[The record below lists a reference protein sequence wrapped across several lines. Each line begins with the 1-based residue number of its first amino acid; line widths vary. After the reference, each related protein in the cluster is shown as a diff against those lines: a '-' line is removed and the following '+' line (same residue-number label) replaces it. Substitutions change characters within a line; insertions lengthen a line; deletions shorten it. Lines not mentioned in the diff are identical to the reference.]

1 VKTDQRRA
9 DDGGRDA
16 LARFSDLRQRD
27 RADRFKCRHFGVP
40 LCTGTLLR
48 LCRASK
54 PSGIC
59 NFPAGTAERR
69 QLEIRYMQVLLTGAA
84 GFIGFTSRKPCWRAV
99 TKSWASTTSI
109 PITKSLLKEARLAKL
124 TGQKGFA
131 FEKLDISDRD
141 AMLELAAKY
150 PGVTHVIHLAAQA
163 GVRHSLTDPYT
174 YVTSNVMGQVIL
186 LELARKFSKL
196 EHFVY
201 ASSSSVYGGNTKLP
215 FSVDDETE
223 QPNSLYAAT
232 KKADEL
238 IGHTYAH
245 LYGVPSTGLRFF
257 TVYGPWGRPDM
268 AAFLFTRAI
277 LADEPISVFN
287 HGEMWRDFTYVD
299 DIVSGILAAVAHKPK
314 RTPPHAVYNLGNH
327 KSEKLTT
334 SSAFWRARSGAKR
347 LTNSNRCSPATLRV
361 PTPISMPHAAIWASI
376 RRHRSARASPAS

>member
-1 VKTDQRRA
+1 MR
-9 DDGGRDA
+9 
-16 LARFSDLRQRD
+16 
-27 RADRFKCRHFGVP
+27 
-40 LCTGTLLR
+40 
-48 LCRASK
+48 
-54 PSGIC
+54 
-59 NFPAGTAERR
+59 
-69 QLEIRYMQVLLTGAA
+69 VLLTGAA
-84 GFIGFTSRKPCWRAV
+84 GFIGYHVAQALLARGDAV
-99 TKSWASTTSI
+99 VGVDNLNAYYEVS
-109 PITKSLLKEARLAKL
+109 LKEARLANLKAH
-124 TGQKGFA
+124 QGFTL
-131 FEKLDISDRD
+131 EKLDIADRD
-141 AMLELAAKY
+141 AMLGLAAKH
-150 PGVTHVIHLAAQA
+150 PGVTHVVHLAAQA

-186 LELARKFSKL
+186 LELARKFAKL

-268 AAFLFTRAI
+268 AAFLFTHAI
-277 LADEPISVFN
+277 LNDEPIRVFN

-299 DIVSGILAAVAHKPK
+299 DIVAGVLAAVARRPT

-327 KSEKLTT
+327 RSEKLTDFIAILEA
-334 SSAFWRARSGAKR
+334 SLGRKAKYQFEGMQPGDVER
-347 LTNSNRCSPATLRV
+347 TYADIDASRRDLGFDPK
-361 PTPISMPHAAIWASI
+361 TPISEGIPKFVAWYKDYYRIW
-376 RRHRSARASPAS
+376 PKN